1 MYFWWMILGFQAVWF
16 SCAWGISHHYPLLPL
31 IVSLVYLNS
40 YISKQSPKKPAYLF
54 LLRILLYGFLL
65 DSALGLLGFIVFES
79 AYPMPFEWLQP
90 WWLSLLWL
98 SFAASAKASFFWLE
112 KRLPLAVLLGAIA
125 GPTAYF
131 SGEKFG
137 VFISINILGYALL
150 SIGYGMILYLI
161 MQAIEEQQT
170 PIQ

>member
-65 DSALGLLGFIVFES
+65 DSALGLLGFIVYES
-79 AYPMPFEWLQP
+79 AYPTSLQWLQP
-90 WWLSLLWL
+90 WWMSLLWL

-112 KRLPLAVLLGAIA
+112 KRLFVAALLGAIS
-125 GPTAYF
+125 GPIAYF
-131 SGEKFG
+131 SGQKMG
-137 VFISINILGYALL
+137 AFISVDIAGYVLL
-150 SIGYGMILYLI
+150 SIGFAIIMYLV
-161 MQAIEEQQT
+161 MKTLQKQ
-170 PIQ
+170 

>member
-31 IVSLVYLNS
+31 LVSLVYLNS

-65 DSALGLLGFIVFES
+65 DSTLGLLGFIVYES
-79 AYPMPFEWLQP
+79 AYPKPLDWLQP
-90 WWLSLLWL
+90 WWMSLLWL

-112 KRLPLAVLLGAIA
+112 KRLPLAVVLGAIS
-125 GPTAYF
+125 GPIAYF
-131 SGEKFG
+131 SGQKLG
-137 VFISINILGYALL
+137 AFIKLDTPGYAVL
-150 SIGYGMILYLI
+150 SFGFAVIMYLTI
-161 MQAIEEQQT
+161 KALPKQQT
-170 PIQ
+170 PLQ

>member
-40 YISKQSPKKPAYLF
+40 YIAKQSPKKSAYLF

-65 DSALGLLGFIVFES
+65 DSTLGVLGFIVFEA
-79 AYPMPFEWLQP
+79 AYPKPIEWLQP

-112 KRLPLAVLLGAIA
+112 KRLPLAVLLGAIS
-125 GPTAYF
+125 GPFAYF
-131 SGEKFG
+131 SGQKLG
-137 VFISINILGYALL
+137 VFIFIDIFGYALL
-150 SIGYGMILYLI
+150 AIGYAIVMYL
-161 MQAIEEQQT
+161 MMKTFQKQQT
-170 PIQ
+170 PLE